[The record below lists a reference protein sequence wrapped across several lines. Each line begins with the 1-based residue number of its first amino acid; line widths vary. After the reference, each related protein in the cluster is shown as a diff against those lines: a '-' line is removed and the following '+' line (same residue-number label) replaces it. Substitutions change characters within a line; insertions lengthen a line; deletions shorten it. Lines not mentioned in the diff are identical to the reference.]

1 MTQKYLFVSQ
11 GDKFKLEE
19 LNDGSFRLL
28 SPDLVQEIIELEEK
42 QAIDCII
49 YEDFAL
55 FLHSDLNFLK
65 DSRKPVLFTFTNFKD
80 LKKGLN
86 AHKNVSVS
94 ALCSKSLCQEHLNDF
109 INIRHYIEE
118 DLSINIKKSV
128 HYTFNSTMEAIELAT
143 DLLEEFLK
151 VAVDNISP
159 IDFFQHNLILR
170 ELLTNA
176 VKHGNKHQSD
186 KVILLSIFSDKDKGC
201 IGFAVKD
208 EGEGFDFDSSLKVT
222 QKDELRIN
230 ERGLFLINEFCGL
243 IHTQKSLIITEMK

>member
-1 MTQKYLFVSQ
+1 MTEKYLFVSQ
-11 GDKFKLEE
+11 GEKFTVEE

-28 SPDLVQEIIELEEK
+28 SPDIVQEIINIQEK
-42 QAIDCII
+42 QAIDCIV
-49 YEDFAL
+49 YEDFSL

-65 DSRKPVLFTFTNFKD
+65 NSKKPVLFTFSNYKE
-80 LKKGLN
+80 LKTGLS
-86 AHKNVSVS
+86 AHKNILVS
-94 ALCSKSLCQEHLNDF
+94 ALCSKSLCQDHLNDF
-109 INIRHYIEE
+109 IKTRQYMEDALNITIE
-118 DLSINIKKSV
+118 KSV
-128 HYTFNSTMEAIELAT
+128 HYTFSSTMEAIELAT
-143 DLLEEFLK
+143 DLLEEFLN
-151 VAVDNISP
+151 VATDNISP

-186 KVILLSIFSDKDKGC
+186 KVIMLSIFSDKEKGC

-208 EGEGFDFDSSLKVT
+208 EGAGFDFDSSLKVT

-243 IHTQKSLIITEMK
+243 IHTHKNLIITEMK